1 MSATNKIIT
10 VVIAIVI
17 AIAGAGAWY
26 VISSARDNASDQVPQ
41 TQPLDYDTLIAYY
54 FSHRPDLA
62 DKQLGYD
69 YALYDDCRKVKDAP
83 DSDTVQQRAAFQAAF
98 EKWVKGLS
106 EDIALPARATL
117 RMTGTF
123 GPYDATTQTL
133 YFDPLDVDS
142 IVRIKK
148 ERGRIVHSCH
158 PATPALW
165 PEEFHVRFTN
175 GDAIHGIPLP
185 PAIAERLEVDKGRK
199 VEITMTVGPQMMDTH
214 TTTVL
219 KATPTV
225 TATILDMQVV
235 HVDRLGNK
243 LRDLVTFDEAAVQ
256 AMNAALDERLN
267 GTRMAVSGE
276 TFARWADHLDEKA
289 GLVEKYGYGAA
300 TAPLRSILF
309 DVPRAEL
316 DYPRSIGAVPRD
328 LRAEGTIYV
337 RPVWLRIGTTPK
349 EMSFKTDIG
358 TVTLQFANQWDFDGK
373 YHTISPDMLQLLL
386 QADIGVEWTANMVF
400 TPLIYFEDTKDG
412 QPRRVFRGRIERMDY
427 TARPVMKQQTATT
440 VFTEQTLV
448 RKKHLP

>member
-1 MSATNKIIT
+1 MAIFIAAIIA
-10 VVIAIVI
+10 AI
-17 AIAGAGAWY
+17 GAWY
-26 VISSARDNASDQVPQ
+26 AISFAKNEASDQIPQ
-41 TQPLDYDTLIAYY
+41 TQLLDYDTLIAYY

-69 YALYDDCRKVKDAP
+69 YAIYDDCRAVMESP
-83 DSDTVQQRAAFQAAF
+83 DKDTVQRRAAFQAAF

-106 EDIALPARATL
+106 DDAALPARATV

-123 GPYDATTQTL
+123 GPYDAATQTL
-133 YFDPLDVDS
+133 YFDPLDADS

-158 PATPALW
+158 PATPAIW

-175 GDAIHGIPLP
+175 GDAINGIPLP
-185 PAIAERLEVDKGRK
+185 PVIAARLEEDKGRK
-199 VEITMTVGPQMMDTH
+199 VEIAMTVAPEMMDTH
-214 TTTVL
+214 ATTVL

-225 TATILDMQVV
+225 TATVLDMQVT

-243 LRDLVTFDEAAVQ
+243 LRDLATFDEAAVQ
-256 AMNAALDERLN
+256 AMNAALDDRLN
-267 GTRMAVSGE
+267 GARMAPSGE
-276 TFARWADHLDEKA
+276 TFARWAEHLDEKA
-289 GLVEKYGYGAA
+289 GLAEKYGYGADD
-300 TAPLRSILF
+300 TPLRSILF

-373 YHTISPDMLQLLL
+373 HHTISPDLLQLLL
-386 QADIGVEWTANMVF
+386 QAEVGVEWTASMVF
-400 TPLIYFEDTKDG
+400 TPLIYFEDVKDG

-440 VFTEQTLV
+440 VFTEQTLA